1 MGVFD
6 VVENTPSCCVD
17 SRIVAK
23 CDGRGSVTRGTIQPR
38 EEVLDTSHSISG
50 TGVADGGIGLDVG
63 DSICRYS
70 GFRGKRGKEGNRD
83 GSRCLAVGK
92 KVKVEEEKGATG

>member
-23 CDGRGSVTRGTIQPR
+23 CDGRDSVTRETIHTR

-50 TGVADGGIGLDVG
+50 AGVADGGIRLDVG

-70 GFRGKRGKEGNRD
+70 GFRRGK
-83 GSRCLAVGK
+83 GK
-92 KVKVEEEKGATG
+92 GG